1 MYKKTSIFLIVFFM
15 LISAFVGC
23 KKGSLPAITTTDNT
37 SAATTE
43 PGSASETPRT
53 DDDAVRDSNALEVEA
68 EPAEKT
74 GASETELKWLSYRLT
89 QEPLRGMEETDRFQ
103 VKDPPSGS
111 RYIVARLL
119 SVEGELQTTDITE
132 HATTFLLKDVEGNAY
147 EPCLYSMWGVTFD
160 VTTGVFGTKDTQEGF
175 YLLFVVPE
183 SVDLTE
189 LRISTE

>member
-53 DDDAVRDSNALEVEA
+53 DADAVRDSNALEVEA

-111 RYIVARLL
+111 RYIRGLWHKGYAGGFL
-119 SVEGELQTTDITE
+119 SAVRGAGERGSNG
-132 HATTFLLKDVEGNAY
+132 AAY
-147 EPCLYSMWGVTFD
+147 LD
-160 VTTGVFGTKDTQEGF
+160 
-175 YLLFVVPE
+175 
-183 SVDLTE
+183 
-189 LRISTE
+189 

>member
-1 MYKKTSIFLIVFFM
+1 M

-23 KKGSLPAITTTDNT
+23 KKRSLPAITTTDNA

-53 DDDAVRDSNALEVEA
+53 DADAVRDSNALEVEA

-74 GASETELKWLSYRLT
+74 GASETELNWLSYRLT

-119 SVEGELQTTDITE
+119 RMEGELQTTDITE

-147 EPCLYSMWGVTFD
+147 EPCLYSMCGGGNIRCYHRGLWHKGYA
-160 VTTGVFGTKDTQEGF
+160 GGF
-175 YLLFVVPE
+175 LSAVRGAGERGSNGAAYL
-183 SVDLTE
+183 D
-189 LRISTE
+189 